1 MASKSKEAKPKDEFA
16 TLRERFTRV
25 ADMWNDDRK
34 RYKDDMRRNR
44 NPTERE
50 LQVLKMVAAGCR
62 YSEIGQ
68 ILYIGERTV
77 QNHVSMVMLK
87 LNACNNHHAIAI
99 ALHRHLINASD
110 IPQLEALGIF
120 S

>member
-1 MASKSKEAKPKDEFA
+1 MA
-16 TLRERFTRV
+16 RII
-25 ADMWNDDRK
+25 ADSWTFGK
-34 RYKDDMRRNR
+34 RIRTGMRRNR

-50 LQVLKMVAAGCR
+50 LQVLKLVAAGCR

-99 ALHRHLINASD
+99 ALHRRLINASD
-110 IPQLEALGIF
+110 IPQLEALGLYA
-120 S
+120 